1 MTREPAPAPA
11 TPVTLAATNKGM
23 YDSPLQPNTAYTWT
37 VKAVQA
43 DGREGST
50 KVTFTTPPAMNPAGF
65 SAKQTGSG
73 QVELSWL
80 AVDGAPSY
88 GVFGPGAQGGKRVT
102 DTTKVD
108 AG

>member
-80 AVDGAPSY
+80 AVDGAPW
-88 GVFGPGAQGGKRVT
+88 GRAP
-102 DTTKVD
+102 
-108 AG
+108 